1 MKKSNISSIL
11 GKSSNSACPYA
22 TKLLVK
28 DKNNDQTDN
37 DDHTNDE
44 TLTAIELAK
53 KSCPAFK
60 NNQTSTSTC
69 PFRSVNNASQFK
81 KAMLSIPP
89 SHYETATTTTSSSS
103 PDDNK
108 MDIPK
113 QFRLALEHMHEVSQT
128 LNKDNTDN
136 GFTLDGGC
144 PFKSY
149 YKSEANEEESVP
161 FIAALEGFSLNAI
174 MAAMATTNNNED
186 DNHDDQVMTTKT
198 ETTDPSQERRDSL
211 SKALKTGTAA
221 SHKAAENVHF
231 VRNFI
236 KMKVRLDLYKQMVVG
251 LYFTY
256 KALEH
261 QLDVHGPTHF
271 PSLYVPDK
279 LSRTESLKL
288 DLLYF
293 YGSNWENEM
302 PKPSLAIQDYID
314 RINHIAQTDPIL
326 LLSHAYTR
334 YLGDLSGGRVLARI
348 AKKALALPEESLN
361 FYNFENIQNA
371 KEFKNYYRYQLDQ
384 LILRQDKIACM
395 VQEANVAFVLNM
407 RMFEEL
413 DVMSADVPNAKVR
426 PLHEALSFRAHDD
439 NHDGKNKECP
449 FAAMAREAKNNNNS
463 KMEVSSSQHRQCPM
477 KQLEI
482 NFIGATGADGFYS
495 IFRYALYAVLISFV
509 SVAML
514 N

>member
-1 MKKSNISSIL
+1 MSVSSNKRSINSCPFEINLL
-11 GKSSNSACPYA
+11 GKDTIKNENENDGHGHTTNETIAA
-22 TKLLVK
+22 TKV
-28 DKNNDQTDN
+28 
-37 DDHTNDE
+37 E
-44 TLTAIELAK
+44 
-53 KSCPAFK
+53 
-60 NNQTSTSTC
+60 
-69 PFRSVNNASQFK
+69 
-81 KAMLSIPP
+81 
-89 SHYETATTTTSSSS
+89 
-103 PDDNK
+103 
-108 MDIPK
+108 
-113 QFRLALEHMHEVSQT
+113 
-128 LNKDNTDN
+128 
-136 GFTLDGGC
+136 
-144 PFKSY
+144 
-149 YKSEANEEESVP
+149 
-161 FIAALEGFSLNAI
+161 
-174 MAAMATTNNNED
+174 
-186 DNHDDQVMTTKT
+186 T